1 VTNRLLLTLFIA
13 VFVWSLIH
21 PHDYFTWFLEVFPA
35 IIGIVLIIALR
46 NRFPLTPLLLTLLTL
61 HAIILMVGGHY
72 TYAEVP
78 LGFWMRDVFHLGR
91 NDYDRIGHFAQ
102 GFVPAIAA
110 REILIRR
117 NVVRGRGWLYFII
130 VAICLAISAAY
141 ELLEWRVSV
150 ATAAPATPSSARRAT
165 CGTRRRIWLRLWWG
179 RFWRRRYWGGCTIG
193 SFHDWR
199 PVPDPAEVGEEPEHQ
214 HHHAHQPVEVA
225 RVNAGDEVAEP
236 RRGDEADRQQQLD
249 ESVDA
254 EADDLDDAERIA
266 RHHRQREEHR
276 GEEIAP
282 RCLLAVEPGDRRP
295 GGEQDGEGVVDAA
308 VRDRSDAAMN
318 HGRSRPSP

>member
-1 VTNRLLLTLFIA
+1 VTNRILLTLFIA

-35 IIGIVLIIALR
+35 IIGIVLVVALR
-46 NRFPLTPLLLTLLTL
+46 KSFPLTPLLLTLLTL
-61 HAIILMVGGHY
+61 HAVILMAGGHY

-110 REILIRR
+110 REILLRR

-150 ATAAPATPSSARRAT
+150 ATGSSGDAFLGTQGDVWDTQEDMATALIGALVAPLVL
-165 CGTRRRIWLRLWWG
+165 GRL
-179 RFWRRRYWGGCTIG
+179 
-193 SFHDWR
+193 H
-199 PVPDPAEVGEEPEHQ
+199 
-214 HHHAHQPVEVA
+214 
-225 RVNAGDEVAEP
+225 
-236 RRGDEADRQQQLD
+236 DRQISRLEAGSGSR
-249 ESVDA
+249 ES
-254 EADDLDDAERIA
+254 R
-266 RHHRQREEHR
+266 
-276 GEEIAP
+276 
-282 RCLLAVEPGDRRP
+282 
-295 GGEQDGEGVVDAA
+295 
-308 VRDRSDAAMN
+308 
-318 HGRSRPSP
+318 